1 MLTDIA
7 DASRPVAVE
16 KDSKSPADEG
26 IIAFTLLHIRIARRT
41 GVIAFRTTALANLT
55 LAEVSGHELTRGS
68 QVLRCVT
75 ALTLAT
81 QVITTGTTIEAASRN
96 EFSIVNNRPHL
107 EGNCELHF

>member
-1 MLTDIA
+1 
-7 DASRPVAVE
+7 
-16 KDSKSPADEG
+16 
-26 IIAFTLLHIRIARRT
+26 
-41 GVIAFRTTALANLT
+41 VIAFRTTALANLP
-55 LAEVSGHELTRGS
+55 LAEVSGHELTRVS

-81 QVITTGTTIEAASRN
+81 QVITTGTAIEAASRN